1 MRKLTPLI
9 SITMSVYNVEK
20 YLRSSLDCIVNQT
33 LQNIEIICID
43 DGSTDGSLA
52 ILQEYA
58 QKDNRIKVIAKPKN
72 EGLAVARNEALAL
85 ATSTYIT
92 FVDGDDLFD
101 VTMLEKAYQLAENKG
116 ADMVLWDYLVFWNES
131 EIKVKKTEPSV
142 LLNMSNTNKIA
153 LLQRPAFT
161 WIKLIKTA
169 VAKKLQITFP
179 KGLTRQDIPVHW
191 QLITQIHAI
200 VLLPE
205 RLSYYRQQPQATT
218 HKADERLFDLAT
230 VLDNTKVYL
239 AQNKLYQ
246 TYKDE
251 FLRQQ
256 LNVLAGMYDKVQQDL
271 KPKALTI
278 VKQRLLADQW
288 EYIHSNK
295 PLRKQARDF
304 YLSLHGVLIAK
315 IKRKIWLLSR
325 GIYRLLNRML
335 ARG

>member
-1 MRKLTPLI
+1 MPKLNYFVT
-9 SITMSVYNVEK
+9 ITMSVYNVEE
-20 YLRSSLDCIVNQT
+20 YLRSSLYCTVNQT
-33 LQNIEIICID
+33 LKQIEIICVD

-85 ATSTYIT
+85 ATGKYIT

-101 VTMLEKAYQLAENKG
+101 VTMLEKAYQLAECKK

-131 EIKVKKTEPSV
+131 EISAKKTVPSV

-161 WIKLIKTA
+161 WIKLIKTN

-200 VLLPE
+200 ALLPH

-230 VLDNTKVYL
+230 VLDKTKEYL
-239 AQNKLYQ
+239 EQNKMYQ

-256 LNVLAGMYDKVQQDL
+256 LNVLAGMYDKVPKNL
-271 KPKALTI
+271 KPKALEI
-278 VKQRLLADQW
+278 VKERLQADQW
-288 EYIHSNK
+288 NYILSNK
-295 PLRKQARDF
+295 PLRWQSRNFYVALKGNIVAKVKRVCRLNAR
-304 YLSLHGVLIAK
+304 S
-315 IKRKIWLLSR
+315 
-325 GIYRLLNRML
+325 IYRFFKK
-335 ARG
+335 

>member
-1 MRKLTPLI
+1 MQAKV

-20 YLRSSLDCIVNQT
+20 YLRSSLECIVNQT
-33 LQNIEIICID
+33 LKNIEIICID

-58 QKDNRIKVIAKPKN
+58 QNDARIQVIAKPNN

-85 ATSTYIT
+85 AIGTYVT

-101 VTMLEKAYQLAENKG
+101 VTMFEKAYQLAESKD

-131 EIKVKKTEPSV
+131 EISTKKTVPSA
-142 LLNMSNTNKIA
+142 LLNASNTNKIA

-161 WIKLIKTA
+161 WIKLIKTE

-191 QLITQIHAI
+191 QLITQINAI
-200 VLLPE
+200 ALLPE
-205 RLSYYRQQPQATT
+205 RLSYYRQQSQATT

-230 VLDNTKVYL
+230 VLDKTKVYL
-239 AQNKLYQ
+239 EQNNVYE
-246 TYKDE
+246 TYKEE

-256 LNVLAGMYDKVQQDL
+256 LNVLAGMYDKVQKEL
-271 KPKALTI
+271 KPKALEM
-278 VKQRLLADQW
+278 VKERLQADQW

-295 PLRKQARDF
+295 PLRKQALDF
-304 YLSLHGVLIAK
+304 YLSLQGVFSAK
-315 IKRKIWLLSR
+315 IRRKVWLLSR
-325 GIYRLLNRML
+325 NVYRLLNRML
-335 ARG
+335 NKG